1 MSILEIPECA
11 FLHECEN
18 PETLKLYERRKGD
31 ELDHA
36 WYCDEAAEQAR
47 HDGFS
52 LARKPPF
59 GGLPSSSTA
68 TKRNRW

>member
-11 FLHECEN
+11 FLHECEH

-52 LARKPPF
+52 LARKP
-59 GGLPSSSTA
+59 SSGV
-68 TKRNRW
+68 R